1 MNVDTL
7 SPGLFAWLADVTLQ
21 STVILALVAGMVI
34 LSPRMSAARKHFLI
48 AAALISVPVLM
59 LSSGLAPMWQPF
71 RNVPPNVVATQS
83 QIEPSVAQPL
93 ADPFSVQRSDPFRDS
108 APEKTEVPVTPSH
121 FQAVNWRAVAGGLW
135 LAGIA
140 MVILALIRSA
150 LALRRLRSVATP
162 ETDARLLAHFRDAQA
177 VLKLALAD
185 STLCRS
191 IECAVPMTWG
201 WRKRTILLPQE
212 AVEWSD
218 ARLQLV
224 LRHELAHIARGDVA
238 VSLLTTVSAALLWF
252 HPLVWLSWRA
262 CNAAREQACD
272 DVALAHGESSCVDFA
287 DELLKAVTALKS
299 HRRPLLP
306 LALAMATSSQASALR
321 SRLAS
326 ILDDRRVRLP
336 WARSQRL
343 TLMVGTVALAFV
355 LSGLTAC
362 REASKPA
369 GPQILLTSKI
379 FSVPFGSPVLEDAGL
394 ILGDGPGFSLVG
406 IHDAAATM
414 ELLSKLKA
422 AQGVELM
429 SAPSVTTRNHQ
440 RATMEVAREFIY
452 PTEFD
457 PPQIIEGKPMT
468 PTTPTVFEMRPVGVR
483 IEFLP
488 EAAEDGSIALTLA
501 PDITSFR
508 GFINFGSP
516 IKGSSVGADGKPHE
530 FVVSENVINQPLF
543 HTLKTTTSVSMHD
556 GQSVVLG
563 GLAGFGKISMIPSK
577 PIIEAADLEAKP
589 DLLYFFI
596 IQAKILRP

>member
-1 MNVDTL
+1 MNIETL
-7 SPGLFAWLADVTLQ
+7 SNGLFAWLADVTLQ
-21 STVILALVAGMVI
+21 STVILALAGGMVI
-34 LSPRMSAARKHFLI
+34 LRPRMSAARKHFLL
-48 AAALISVPVLM
+48 AAALISVPALM

-71 RNVPPNVVATQS
+71 RHDASNVVAS
-83 QIEPSVAQPL
+83 QPQIQPSVALPL
-93 ADPFSVQRSDPFRDS
+93 ADPFSVQRSDPFRDT
-108 APEKTEVPVTPSH
+108 APEKTEVLVTPSH
-121 FQAVNWRAVAGGLW
+121 FQAVSWRAVVGGLW

-140 MVILALIRSA
+140 MVILALMRSA
-150 LALRRLRSVATP
+150 LALRRLRRVSTP
-162 ETDARLLAHFRDAQA
+162 ETDARLLGYFRDAQA
-177 VLKLALAD
+177 ALKLVLPD
-185 STLCRS
+185 STLRRS

-212 AVEWSD
+212 AVEWSE

-224 LRHELAHIARGDVA
+224 LRHELAHIARSDVA

-252 HPLVWLSWRA
+252 HPLVWLSWRV
-262 CNAAREQACD
+262 CNVAREQACD

-287 DELLKAVTALKS
+287 DELLQAVTALKS

-306 LALAMATSSQASALR
+306 LALAMASSSQASALR

-343 TLMVGTVALAFV
+343 TLPASTAVLAFV

-369 GPQILLTSKI
+369 EPQILLTSKI
-379 FSVPFGSPVLEDAGL
+379 FSVPFDSPVLTKAGL
-394 ILGDGPGFSLVG
+394 TLGDGPAFSLVG
-406 IHDAAATM
+406 IHDEAATTD
-414 ELLSKLKA
+414 LLDKLKA
-422 AQGVELM
+422 APGVDLM

-440 RATMEVAREFIY
+440 RATMEVAREFVY

-468 PTTPTVFEMRPVGVR
+468 PTTPTAFEMRPVGVR

-488 EAAEDGSIALTLA
+488 EIAEDGSIALTLA

-516 IKGSSVGADGKPHE
+516 IKGSSLGADGKPHE
-530 FVVSENVINQPLF
+530 FIVSENVINQPIF
-543 HTLKTTTSVSMHD
+543 YSLKTTTSVSMRD

-563 GLAGFGKISMIPSK
+563 GLAGFGKVSTNPSK
-577 PIIEAADLEAKP
+577 PTIEAANLEAKP
-589 DLLYFFI
+589 DMIYYFI
-596 IQAKILRP
+596 IQAKILR

>member
-1 MNVDTL
+1 MNIETL
-7 SPGLFAWLADVTLQ
+7 SNGLFAWLADVTLQ
-21 STVILALVAGMVI
+21 STVILALAGGMVI
-34 LSPRMSAARKHFLI
+34 LRPRMSAARKHFLL
-48 AAALISVPVLM
+48 AAALISVPALM

-71 RNVPPNVVATQS
+71 RHDASNVVAS
-83 QIEPSVAQPL
+83 QPQIQPSVALPL
-93 ADPFSVQRSDPFRDS
+93 ADPFSVQRSDPFRDT
-108 APEKTEVPVTPSH
+108 APEETEVLVTPSH
-121 FQAVNWRAVAGGLW
+121 FQAVSWRAVAGGLW

-140 MVILALIRSA
+140 MVILALMRSA
-150 LALRRLRSVATP
+150 LALRRLRRAATP
-162 ETDARLLAHFRDAQA
+162 ETDARLLGHFRDAQA
-177 VLKLALAD
+177 ALKLVLPD
-185 STLCRS
+185 STLRRS
-191 IECAVPMTWG
+191 IECTVPMTWG

-224 LRHELAHIARGDVA
+224 LRHELGHIARGDVA

-252 HPLVWLSWRA
+252 HPFVWLSWRV
-262 CNAAREQACD
+262 CNVAREQACD

-287 DELLKAVTALKS
+287 DELLQAVTALKS

-306 LALAMATSSQASALR
+306 LALAMASSSQASVLR

-336 WARSQRL
+336 WARSQPL
-343 TLMVGTVALAFV
+343 TLTASTPSLAFV

-369 GPQILLTSKI
+369 EPQILLTSKI
-379 FSVPFGSPVLEDAGL
+379 FSVPFDSPVLTKAGL
-394 ILGDGPGFSLVG
+394 TLGDGPAFSLVG
-406 IHDAAATM
+406 IHDEAATTD
-414 ELLSKLKA
+414 LLDKLKA
-422 AQGVELM
+422 APGVDLM

-440 RATMEVAREFIY
+440 RATMEVAREFVY

-468 PTTPTVFEMRPVGVR
+468 PTTPTAFEMRPVGVR

-488 EAAEDGSIALTLA
+488 EIAEDGSIALTLA

-516 IKGSSVGADGKPHE
+516 IKGSSLGADGKPHE
-530 FVVSENVINQPLF
+530 FIVSENVINQPIF
-543 HTLKTTTSVSMHD
+543 YSLKTTTSVSMRD

-563 GLAGFGKISMIPSK
+563 GLAGFGKVSTNPSK
-577 PIIEAADLEAKP
+577 PTIEAANLEAKP
-589 DLLYFFI
+589 DMIYYFI
-596 IQAKILRP
+596 IQAKILR

>member
-1 MNVDTL
+1 MNIETL
-7 SPGLFAWLADVTLQ
+7 SNGLFAWLADVTLQ
-21 STVILALVAGMVI
+21 STVILALAGGMVI
-34 LSPRMSAARKHFLI
+34 LRPRMSAARKHFLL
-48 AAALISVPVLM
+48 AAALISVPALM

-71 RNVPPNVVATQS
+71 RHDASNVVAS
-83 QIEPSVAQPL
+83 QPQIQPSVALPL
-93 ADPFSVQRSDPFRDS
+93 ADPFSVQRSDPFRDT
-108 APEKTEVPVTPSH
+108 APEETEVLVTPSH
-121 FQAVNWRAVAGGLW
+121 FQAVSWRAVAGGLW

-140 MVILALIRSA
+140 MVILALMRSA
-150 LALRRLRSVATP
+150 LALRRLRRVATP
-162 ETDARLLAHFRDAQA
+162 ETDARLLGHFRDAQA
-177 VLKLALAD
+177 ALKLVLPD
-185 STLCRS
+185 STLRRS

-224 LRHELAHIARGDVA
+224 LRHELGHIARGDVA

-252 HPLVWLSWRA
+252 HPFVWLSWRV
-262 CNAAREQACD
+262 CNVAREQACD

-287 DELLKAVTALKS
+287 DELLQAVTALKS

-306 LALAMATSSQASALR
+306 LALAMASSSQASVLR

-343 TLMVGTVALAFV
+343 TLTASTAVLAFV

-369 GPQILLTSKI
+369 EPQILLTSKI
-379 FSVPFGSPVLEDAGL
+379 FSVPFDSPVLTEAGL
-394 ILGDGPGFSLVG
+394 TLGDGPAFSLVG
-406 IHDAAATM
+406 IHDEAATTD
-414 ELLSKLKA
+414 LLDKLKA
-422 AQGVELM
+422 APGVDLM
-429 SAPSVTTRNHQ
+429 SAPSVTTRNNQ
-440 RATMEVAREFIY
+440 RATMEVAREFVY

-468 PTTPTVFEMRPVGVR
+468 PTTPTAFEMRPVGVR

-488 EAAEDGSIALTLA
+488 EIAEDGSIALTLA

-516 IKGSSVGADGKPHE
+516 IKGSSLGADGKPHE
-530 FVVSENVINQPLF
+530 FIVSENVINQPIF
-543 HTLKTTTSVSMHD
+543 YSLKTTTSVSMRD

-563 GLAGFGKISMIPSK
+563 GLAGFGKVSTNPSK
-577 PIIEAADLEAKP
+577 PTIEAANLEAKP
-589 DLLYFFI
+589 DMIYYFI
-596 IQAKILRP
+596 IQAKILR